1 MYLLIAMF
9 ILMSSVGYSVYHQV
23 KKRKVTLASEIET
36 LKGKARLLL
45 SRVQK
50 LGDKYHVTERVETI
64 RRRIEVLSRQAVST
78 EFDELEAR
86 IREWRALCEVME
98 QSVNEPE
105 ISGLKRI
112 VYDPIAGS
120 VLSEN
125 IFETVIHITTKNGN
139 RMFIEVNAETARHYK
154 EEGPKA
160 FIQKNNMIF
169 DTEVCRCGVNGS
181 AQLMLLKNF
190 YETCYDE
197 NGYLIDLSWEPSG
210 KDNRNS
216 GLR

>member
-1 MYLLIAMF
+1 MYLLITVL
-9 ILMSSVGYSVYHQV
+9 ILMLAMGSAVYHQM
-23 KKRKVTLASEIET
+23 KKRKVALTSEIET
-36 LKGKARLLL
+36 LKGKSRLWLG
-45 SRVQK
+45 RVQK
-50 LGDKYHVTERVETI
+50 IGDKYHVTERVDTI
-64 RRRIEVLSRQAVST
+64 RRRIDVLSRQGVST
-78 EFDELEAR
+78 ELDVLEAHVK
-86 IREWRALCEVME
+86 EWRALCEIME

-139 RMFIEVNAETARHYK
+139 RMFIEVNTETARRYR

-160 FIQKNNMIF
+160 YVQKNNLIF

-210 KDNRNS
+210 KDNKKS
-216 GLR
+216 GSM